1 MIPIASPSRTG
12 ITLNR
17 SPSSRP
23 SRSGGDARSGG
34 DSQAAGG
41 AKRGGRS
48 AAGSQPREP
57 KVQSI
62 GSLVSE
68 LISRRGYAQIA
79 ATSQFHEAISKAVGP
94 NLAAVITVGK
104 LNRGVLKI
112 FADDSVTIQEL
123 TFQKR
128 AILKSIQ
135 SQMPD
140 AKVSDLRF
148 AVLTR

>member
-1 MIPIASPSRTG
+1 MRH
-12 ITLNR
+12 
-17 SPSSRP
+17 SST
-23 SRSGGDARSGG
+23 
-34 DSQAAGG
+34 
-41 AKRGGRS
+41 
-48 AAGSQPREP
+48 SQPQGP

-79 ATSQFHEAISKAVGP
+79 ATSRFHEAISKAVGP
-94 NLAAVITVGK
+94 NLAAVVTVGK
-104 LNRGVLKI
+104 LNRGVLKV

-135 SQMPD
+135 DELPD
-140 AKVSDLRF
+140 ANVTDLRF

>member
-1 MIPIASPSRTG
+1 MAG
-12 ITLNR
+12 HD
-17 SPSSRP
+17 SSRKSQP
-23 SRSGGDARSGG
+23 PTPKIPASRKSSTSRKAFSGGARVSGG
-34 DSQAAGG
+34 ADNRA
-41 AKRGGRS
+41 
-48 AAGSQPREP
+48 

-68 LISRRGYAQIA
+68 LISRRGYAQVA
-79 ATSQFHEAISKAVGP
+79 ATSQFQEAIGKAVGP
-94 NLAAVITVGK
+94 QLAAVVTVGK

-135 SQMPD
+135 KEMPD
-140 AKVSDLRF
+140 ANVSDVRF